1 MVFRK
6 LNRKFWVS
14 RSWKMHFQP
23 DYFSWFFMTFQ
34 MTIRRMTLWP
44 VFVFALNVSERVH
57 CPHST
62 LLLSCSVQRSTRCI
76 PSSEIIQQ
84 ANWQKLGG
92 EAFFSP
98 LRPTNNFFK
107 TKPLPRPNF
116 TKALSSGR
124 RKCPLMVSNHW
135 NGTTIERRGTPK
147 TFSLP
152 LLSCTLQFPPP
163 NEKSPA
169 IHLGGD
175 AGQAFQPRLLP
186 YRHPPTP
193 TLDIHFI
200 SVSGITQR
208 K

>member
-6 LNRKFWVS
+6 LNRKCLVS
-14 RSWKMHFQP
+14 GSWKMHFQP

-92 EAFFSP
+92 KAFFSP
-98 LRPTNNFFK
+98 
-107 TKPLPRPNF
+107 
-116 TKALSSGR
+116 S
-124 RKCPLMVSNHW
+124 
-135 NGTTIERRGTPK
+135 
-147 TFSLP
+147 
-152 LLSCTLQFPPP
+152 PPP
-163 NEKSPA
+163 KQQLFQNKAASKAQFHESPFERKTEVSPD
-169 IHLGGD
+169 GK
-175 AGQAFQPRLLP
+175 QPLEW
-186 YRHPPTP
+186 
-193 TLDIHFI
+193 DNN
-200 SVSGITQR
+200 
-208 K
+208 